1 MTTTADGGSLGAL
14 WGRIRRPVDVPSAV
28 EALVG
33 IPSAT
38 ARQLVSATVAGSDEA
53 AALLDVMPELLRH
66 LSISTVAVPER
77 SMGEMRGPVLW
88 SETVAA
94 RSASAG
100 DQNVFVCAT
109 SGRAYDTAENRLLAA
124 ALALVVRGGR
134 EIERLGTRGPDEPP
148 LLTAARRQGERAHR
162 FLEHRALSGVR
173 RDKVS
178 RRALARL
185 HHDPRRRAYR
195 PVTDMLRL
203 ASDPLDVP
211 TIQRFCDEATTAEHD
226 LLLGVAEHLERR
238 GISLPPFLVADHAL
252 VAGPLR
258 YQRAAHPTSG
268 AVPGVS
274 VGHSRFSVP
283 SSPRPDAAVVEG
295 RAGLIA
301 AVDAAIVAEGL

>member
-1 MTTTADGGSLGAL
+1 MNATGDGGSLGTL
-14 WGRIRRPVDVPSAV
+14 WSRIRRPVDVPAAV

-33 IPSAT
+33 IPSGT

-53 AALLDVMPELLRH
+53 AALLEVMPELLRH
-66 LSISTVAVPER
+66 LSISTIAVPER
-77 SMGEMRGPVLW
+77 SFGEMRGPVLW
-88 SETVAA
+88 SETIAA

-148 LLTAARRQGERAHR
+148 LLTAARRHGEHAHR

-173 RDKVS
+173 RDKIS

-185 HHDPRRRAYR
+185 QHDPRRRSYR
-195 PVTDMLRL
+195 PVIDMLRL

-211 TIQRFCDEATTAEHD
+211 TIRRFCDEATTAEHD
-226 LLLGVAEHLERR
+226 LLLAVADHLARR
-238 GISLPPFLVADHAL
+238 GITLPPFLVADHAL

-258 YQRAAHPTSG
+258 YQRAAHRATRS
-268 AVPGVS
+268 AAGVS
-274 VGHSRFSVP
+274 IGESRFCVAGT
-283 SSPRPDAAVVEG
+283 PRPDAVVIEG
-295 RAGLIA
+295 RADLVA
-301 AVDAAIVAEGL
+301 AVDAAIIAEGL